1 MNKNTNK
8 LITCFTT
15 SQEDQEVFLNWLIA
29 FKTILE
35 SQGVHKISIFISLP
49 EYFTFFFAIFL
60 KKIL

>member
-1 MNKNTNK
+1 MTKNTNK

-35 SQGVHKISIFISLP
+35 SQGVYKISIFISLTENFP
-49 EYFTFFFAIFL
+49 YLFAIFL